1 MPIISGTLA
10 ALAAGKLA
18 LAGAAGTAGLLGA
31 GGTAAAAGATAA
43 GATAAGATAAGAT
56 AAGAGLGSTFAAMGG
71 PALLASAIPALLA
84 RKSPVRHYIVY
95 KVLCLTHTILIV
107 YSYI

>member
-18 LAGAAGTAGLLGA
+18 LAGAAGTAGLFG
-31 GGTAAAAGATAA
+31 AAGTATAA
-43 GATAAGATAAGAT
+43 GATAAGATAT
-56 AAGAGLGSTFAAMGG
+56 GAGLGSTFAAMGG

-95 KVLCLTHTILIV
+95 KVLCLTHTIFILTFDFLQYFLHQIV
-107 YSYI
+107 

>member
-43 GATAAGATAAGAT
+43 GGAFREAGRGVEE
-56 AAGAGLGSTFAAMGG
+56 GSGRGRLAGLRVQERRNVRSGRRENRRGSGSSTMVLRGAAW
-71 PALLASAIPALLA
+71 PPEPRQLHRCA
-84 RKSPVRHYIVY
+84 
-95 KVLCLTHTILIV
+95 
-107 YSYI
+107 

>member
-31 GGTAAAAGATAA
+31 GGTAAAA

-95 KVLCLTHTILIV
+95 KVLCLTHTILGFIKIV